1 MEIKSIEK
9 QGDIVTVK
17 MTMPEYCTDCPFE
30 TCCAPSDFYYCHLVE
45 VKQGKDCNIFDYETN
60 SPIPEFCPLRCNN
73 G

>member
-17 MTMPEYCTDCPFE
+17 MTMPEYCTKCICY
-30 TCCAPSDFYYCHLVE
+30 TAHNNYCSLFYAISKRLEDGYKSVE
-45 VKQGKDCNIFDYETN
+45 GWEK
-60 SPIPEFCPLRCNN
+60 PPEDCPLRCNN